1 MEESCEF
8 MKFNSKQEL
17 TDFLK
22 NYFKEISDVDEFII
36 LAHQINDFRDEF
48 STYEPLEKLASI
60 LYSGLSASKYAS
72 IDGTTIRMGSSL
84 EGKTADAAVDYDYH
98 VYHKNRI
105 YPTLL
110 LALPRFVEV
119 NGEKTEYVMS
129 KYVRKDR
136 KVTNLKQL
144 YYEKTGD
151 DCVVLDNQH
160 AVKCWADV
168 LKGFSSFKT
177 GDTLCAFYETDD
189 GCYNLILPHTHW
201 VERGTEEYKNYKN
214 SLSRKIESYHMSL
227 EDAIMYKN
235 KKNQNYIDDLTNS
248 ID

>member
-1 MEESCEF
+1 MEGNCEF
-8 MKFNSKQEL
+8 LKFNNKQEL
-17 TDFLK
+17 AEFLK
-22 NYFKEISDVDEFII
+22 VYFKKISVVDEFII
-36 LAHQINDFRDEF
+36 LAHQVNDFRSDF
-48 STYEPLEKLASI
+48 STYEPLGKLASI
-60 LYSGLSASKYAS
+60 LQGGLSASKYAS

-84 EGKTADAAVDYDYH
+84 EEKTADESVDYDYH
-98 VYHKNRI
+98 HCHENRI
-105 YPTLL
+105 YPTVL

-144 YYEKTGD
+144 YYEKTGN
-151 DCVVLDNQH
+151 DCVILDNQY

-177 GDTLCAFYETDD
+177 GDTLCAFYETTN

-201 VERGTEEYKNYKN
+201 SERGTEEYKNYKN
-214 SLSRKIESYHMSL
+214 ALSRKIESYGMTL
-227 EDAIMYKN
+227 EDAILYKD
-235 KKNQNYIDDLTNS
+235 KKNQSYIEDLLNC

>member
-1 MEESCEF
+1 MEENCKF

-17 TDFLK
+17 ADFLK
-22 NYFKEISDVDEFII
+22 VYFKEISTVDEFII
-36 LAHQINDFRDEF
+36 LTHQVNDFRDEF

-60 LYSGLSASKYAS
+60 LKFGLSASKYAS
-72 IDGTTIRMGSSL
+72 IDGTTIRMGSTL
-84 EGKTADAAVDYDYH
+84 EEKTADEAVDYDYH
-98 VYHKNRI
+98 LYHENRI
-105 YPTLL
+105 YPTVL
-110 LALPRFVEV
+110 LALPRFVDV

-151 DCVVLDNQH
+151 DCVILDNQH

-201 VERGTEEYKNYKN
+201 SERGEEEYKNYKN
-214 SLSRKIESYHMSL
+214 ALSKKIESYNMPL
-227 EDAIMYKN
+227 EDAILYKD
-235 KKNQNYIDDLTNS
+235 KKNQS
-248 ID
+248 ILMN